1 MSFALPFIVAAAPY
15 VAVGSGVLSAVG
27 SLRQGQQQK
36 EMYQLQAQQ
45 AQLKASRDALQYEQQ
60 ANSVLDRVLQNNAT
74 AAAKGFAGGVSGFSG
89 SAKLIQERSTKV
101 AGRDV
106 GVLQEGA
113 RSALSFGDVQ
123 SIMLNE
129 AASDAVTGSYFDA
142 IGKLGVAAAAYAKNF
157 PGETTTD
164 TAAA

>member
-1 MSFALPFIVAAAPY
+1 MSFAIPFIAAGAS
-15 VAVGSGVLSAVG
+15 VMSAVG
-27 SLRQGQQQK
+27 SIRQGKQQAT
-36 EMYQLQAQQ
+36 MYRMQAQQ

-101 AGRDV
+101 AGKDV

-113 RSALSFGDVQ
+113 KSALSFGEIQ
-123 SIMLNE
+123 SNMLNE
-129 AASDAVTGSYFDA
+129 AAKDAITGSYFDA
-142 IGKLGVAAAAYAKNF
+142 IGKLGMAAVSYNQTS
-157 PGETTTD
+157 PGKITKPAEIVEGTWSYR
-164 TAAA
+164 